1 MSGFFALLDDIALLM
16 DDISVMTKVATKKTA
31 GILGDDLAVGAEK
44 ASNFRASRELPV
56 IWAITK
62 GSFINK
68 LIILPFA
75 FLLSA
80 FIPQLIVPIL
90 LIGGVYLSFEGVEK
104 IIHTFFYKERHRI
117 NFNEVK
123 TDNELLKVEKA
134 KVKSAILT
142 DFILSLEII
151 MLALGEVLGSNL
163 ITQIAVVT
171 FISILATLGVYG
183 LVALLVR
190 IDDAGFYLIK
200 ISEQLKG
207 VKKLFYLKTGKG
219 LVWVLPKIIKVI
231 GIIGTLAML
240 LVGGGIFVHNI
251 HQIHDVFHLIP
262 TLVAELLTG
271 FFVGLVAFLFYM
283 IVVKLRSILK
293 KDNLIND

>member
-1 MSGFFALLDDIALLM
+1 MDDIA
-16 DDISVMTKVATKKTA
+16 VMTKVATKKTA
-31 GILGDDLAVGAEK
+31 VILGDDLAVGAEK

-117 NFNEVK
+117 DVDEVK
-123 TDNELLKVEKA
+123 TDNELLKVEKE

-151 MLALGEVLGSNL
+151 MLALGEVVDSNL

-171 FISILATLGVYG
+171 FISIIATLGVYG

-207 VKKLFYLKTGKG
+207 VKKIFYLKTGKG

-251 HQIHDVFHLIP
+251 HQIHDFFHLIP
-262 TLVAELLTG
+262 TIATELFTG
-271 FFVGLVAFLFYM
+271 FLVGLIAFLFYM
-283 IVVKLRSILK
+283 IVIKLRSVLK
-293 KDNLIND
+293 KDN

>member
-1 MSGFFALLDDIALLM
+1 MSGFFALLDDIAFLM
-16 DDISVMTKVATKKTA
+16 DDIAAMTKVATKKTA

-44 ASNFRASRELPV
+44 ASDFRPSRELPV

-117 NFNEVK
+117 DFNEDK
-123 TDNELLKVEKA
+123 TDNELLKVEKE

-151 MLALGEVLGSNL
+151 MLALGEVVGSNL

-200 ISEQLKG
+200 ISEELKG
-207 VKKLFYLKTGKG
+207 VKKIFYLKTGKG

-251 HQIHDVFHLIP
+251 HQIHDFFHLIP
-262 TLVAELLTG
+262 TIATELLAG
-271 FFVGLVAFLFYM
+271 FFVGLIAFLFYM
-283 IVVKLRSILK
+283 LVVRLRSISK
-293 KDNLIND
+293 KDKK

>member
-16 DDISVMTKVATKKTA
+16 DDIAVMTKVATKKTA

-75 FLLSA
+75 FLLST

-90 LIGGVYLSFEGVEK
+90 LIGGIYLSFEGVEK

-117 NFNEVK
+117 DFNEDK
-123 TDNELLKVEKA
+123 TDNELLKVEKE

-151 MLALGEVLGSNL
+151 MLALGEVVDSNL

-171 FISILATLGVYG
+171 FISIIATLGVYG

-207 VKKLFYLKTGKG
+207 VKKIFYLKTGKG

-251 HQIHDVFHLIP
+251 HQIHDFFHLIP
-262 TLVAELLTG
+262 TIATELLTG
-271 FFVGLVAFLFYM
+271 FFVGLIAFLFYM
-283 IVVKLRSILK
+283 IVVKLRSVLK
-293 KDNLIND
+293 KDN

>member
-1 MSGFFALLDDIALLM
+1 MDLSLDLDRDFFSCSSFSLLL
-16 DDISVMTKVATKKTA
+16 ISS
-31 GILGDDLAVGAEK
+31 L
-44 ASNFRASRELPV
+44 FRASRELPV

-80 FIPQLIVPIL
+80 FIPQLIIPIL

-117 NFNEVK
+117 DVDEIK
-123 TDNELLKVEKA
+123 TDNELLKVEKE

-151 MLALGEVLGSNL
+151 MLALGEVVDSNL

-171 FISILATLGVYG
+171 FISIIATLGVYG

-207 VKKLFYLKTGKG
+207 VKKIFYLKTGKG
-219 LVWVLPKIIKVI
+219 LVCVLPKIIKVI

-251 HQIHDVFHLIP
+251 HQIHDFFHLIP
-262 TLVAELLTG
+262 TIATELLTG
-271 FFVGLVAFLFYM
+271 FFVGLIAFLFYM
-283 IVVKLRSILK
+283 IVVKLRSVLK
-293 KDNLIND
+293 KDN